1 MDSMKV
7 NRDPFMKMNKLESTH
22 CESELWQTRIY
33 DCNYN
38 SAPSVASVL
47 VKSYNKNSGND
58 MKSVK
63 TKEKA
68 EI

>member
-1 MDSMKV
+1 
-7 NRDPFMKMNKLESTH
+7 MNKSESTH
-22 CESELWQTRIY
+22 CESELWQTWIY

-63 TKEKA
+63 TKEKT